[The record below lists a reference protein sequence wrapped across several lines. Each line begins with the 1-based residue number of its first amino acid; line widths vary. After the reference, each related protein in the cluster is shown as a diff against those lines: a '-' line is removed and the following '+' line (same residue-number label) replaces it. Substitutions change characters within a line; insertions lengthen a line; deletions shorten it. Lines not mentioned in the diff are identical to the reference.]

1 MAEELAQI
9 QVTAVSRIL
18 KYAEGAD
25 PAVDEPY
32 EVVEQSRVYTGQE
45 ALDLLA
51 AAKAEEQAQEPGEG
65 E

>member
-1 MAEELAQI
+1 MANEQAQI

-32 EVVEQSRVYTGQE
+32 EVVEQARTYTGQA
-45 ALDLLA
+45 ALDILRQVQE
-51 AAKAEEQAQEPGEG
+51 AKEEA
-65 E
+65 